1 MTSNDYADPR
11 LQSLERWIAGLP
23 GPPVE
28 RITPASAD
36 ASFRRYFR
44 VHRDGGTQIAMDA
57 PPERES
63 LDAWLRVARILA
75 ATGVHVPPVLAVDA
89 EQGFVLIGD
98 LGRQHYLEALGAGAD
113 PGPLYADAIDA
124 LVRMQSGGAASRA
137 ELPPYDRELLMRE
150 LALFPEWFVVRHLG
164 LSPDATERRAMAAA
178 FDWLCDQA
186 LAQPEALV
194 HRDYHSRNLL
204 VRPEGNP
211 GIVDFQDAVRGPV
224 SYDLVSLLK
233 DCYVVW
239 PRRQLLAWL
248 DLYRAKAAAAGLDVG
263 VDRGEFLRWFDRMG
277 LAAPP
282 EGARHLRASLASRRQ
297 VRLPRRPAAR
307 AGVYTLGSRPAPNRR
322 WRSSTRSCASASCRP
337 LQRSRGAPG
346 VPR

>member
-1 MTSNDYADPR
+1 MTSNDNADPR

-44 VHRDGGTQIAMDA
+44 VHRAGGTQIAMDA

-75 ATGVHVPPVLAVDA
+75 ATGVHVPAVLAVDA

-98 LGRQHYLEALGAGAD
+98 LGRQHYLEALAGGAD
-113 PGPLYADAIDA
+113 PEPLYADAIDA
-124 LVRMQSGGAASRA
+124 LVRMQSGGAASAA

-150 LALFPEWFVVRHLG
+150 LALFPEWFVARHLG
-164 LSPDATERRAMAAA
+164 LSPDAAESRAMAAA

-186 LAQPEALV
+186 LAQPEVLV

-204 VRPEGNP
+204 IRPEGNP

-233 DCYVVW
+233 DCYIVW
-239 PRRQLLAWL
+239 PRKRLLAWL
-248 DLYRAKAAAAGLDVG
+248 DLYRAKAADAGLDAG
-263 VDRGEFLRWFDRMG
+263 VDRNEFLQWFDRMG
-277 LAAPP
+277 LQ
-282 EGARHLRASLASRRQ
+282 RHLKVLGIFARLWHRDGKPGYLGD
-297 VRLPRRPAAR
+297 LPR
-307 AGVYTLGSRPAPNRR
+307 VLEYTLE
-322 WRSSTRSCASASCRP
+322 ASAAEPALAEFDAFLRK
-337 LQRSRGAPG
+337 RV
-346 VPR
+346 VPAFATVARRTGIPR